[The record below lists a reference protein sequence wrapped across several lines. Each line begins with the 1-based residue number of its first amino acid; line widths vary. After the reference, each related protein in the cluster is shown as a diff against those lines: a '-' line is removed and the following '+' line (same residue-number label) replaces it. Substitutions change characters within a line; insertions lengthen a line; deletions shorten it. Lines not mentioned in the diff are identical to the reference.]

1 VRLGCGHGRRFQ
13 KLETSQIPF
22 RLLKALRLIDLSFAK
37 EEELFDDRAPRVDVQ
52 AIGEPIE
59 ASMLFFGSGVDVE
72 DFDRDLADSEG
83 LRLKRRGEDRE
94 RDESSDEFII
104 TADLLSCCHTT
115 SSEVQLDGYKGGW
128 IEIIAGGMFSGKSE
142 ELIRRLRRAVI
153 ARQRVQVFKP
163 IVDDRFATDDIVSR
177 DDRRLKAS
185 PVASSNELLT
195 RVEIGVQVVGI
206 DEVQFFDPGVVE
218 VCMQLADAGIRVIAA
233 GLDQDYMRRPFGPMP
248 ALLAVAEEVSKMH
261 AVCVRCRGAAH
272 YSQRVSGGDAQVEVG
287 DSSYEARCRSCYELY
302 KAAPEQEEPVV
313 QLTIPQPA

>member
-1 VRLGCGHGRRFQ
+1 
-13 KLETSQIPF
+13 
-22 RLLKALRLIDLSFAK
+22 
-37 EEELFDDRAPRVDVQ
+37 
-52 AIGEPIE
+52 
-59 ASMLFFGSGVDVE
+59 
-72 DFDRDLADSEG
+72 
-83 LRLKRRGEDRE
+83 
-94 RDESSDEFII
+94 
-104 TADLLSCCHTT
+104 
-115 SSEVQLDGYKGGW
+115 LDGYKGGW

-163 IVDDRFATDDIVSR
+163 LIDDRYSTDDIVSR

-185 PVASSNELLT
+185 PVSTSAELLA

-248 ALLAVAEEVSKMH
+248 ALLAVAEDVSKMH

-272 YSQRVSGGDAQVEVG
+272 YSQRVSGGNAQVEVG
-287 DSSYEARCRSCYELY
+287 DSSYEARCRSCYEIY
-302 KAAPEQEEPVV
+302 TASAADEDPAV
-313 QLTIPQPA
+313 QLSIPQPA

>member
-1 VRLGCGHGRRFQ
+1 
-13 KLETSQIPF
+13 
-22 RLLKALRLIDLSFAK
+22 
-37 EEELFDDRAPRVDVQ
+37 
-52 AIGEPIE
+52 
-59 ASMLFFGSGVDVE
+59 
-72 DFDRDLADSEG
+72 
-83 LRLKRRGEDRE
+83 
-94 RDESSDEFII
+94 
-104 TADLLSCCHTT
+104 
-115 SSEVQLDGYKGGW
+115 LDGYKGGW

-163 IVDDRFATDDIVSR
+163 IIDDRFSTGDIVSR
-177 DDRRLKAS
+177 DERRLKAMA
-185 PVASSNELLT
+185 VASSAQLLAS
-195 RVEIGVQVVGI
+195 VEIGVQVVGI
-206 DEVQFFDPGVVE
+206 DEVQFFDAGVVE

-248 ALLAVAEEVSKMH
+248 GLLAVAEEVSKMH

-302 KAAPEQEEPVV
+302 RAATPDDEPVV